1 MTETL
6 QAVARPAPTAERGY
20 PYGLVALHQLMGI
33 CEGSP
38 AVVVGLIDGP
48 VAADHPALAGARL
61 RPAHGIAG
69 ACTRAQPS
77 CAHGTFVAGILAA
90 NRASRA
96 PGICPGCT
104 ILVRPIF
111 MDAASDPYGMPR
123 ATAAE
128 LAQAMRECMDGGAR
142 LLNLSV
148 ALHRSDA
155 EGERRLTEIL
165 DLASRRGVVLVA
177 AAGNEGRV
185 GGSAITRHP
194 WVVPVVAFTA
204 NGRPLAGTD
213 LGRSIGQNGIGA
225 PGERIVSLTPGG
237 GTVALSGTSAAAPFV
252 TGAAALLWSEFP
264 SASATSIRLALTRP
278 PSRTARQATPP
289 LMDAW
294 SAYRRL
300 AGRHER
306 RDRGVA
312 THT

>member
-1 MTETL
+1 MPAATNV
-6 QAVARPAPTAERGY
+6 AVPAPSATTDHAY
-20 PYGLVALHQLMGI
+20 PHGLVGLDRLMRI
-33 CEGSP
+33 AEGSP

-48 VAADHPALAGARL
+48 VAVDHPSLASARL
-61 RPAHGIAG
+61 RPAHGITG

-90 NRASRA
+90 DRASRA

-111 MDAASDPYGMPR
+111 IDAPSDPYGMPR
-123 ATAAE
+123 STAAE
-128 LAQAMRECMDGGAR
+128 LAQAMRECMDEGAT

-155 EGERRLTEIL
+155 EGERRLTEML
-165 DLASRRGVVLVA
+165 DVASRRGVVVLA
-177 AAGNEGRV
+177 AAGNDGRV
-185 GGSAITRHP
+185 GGSTITRHP

-204 NGRPLAGTD
+204 NGRPLAGTN
-213 LGRSIGQNGIGA
+213 LGRSVGRNGIGA

-264 SASATSIRLALTRP
+264 RASAMSIRLALTRP
-278 PSRTARQATPP
+278 ATRRATPP

-294 SAYRRL
+294 GTYRRL
-300 AGRHER
+300 ADRHER
-306 RDRGVA
+306 RERGVEIRA
-312 THT
+312 